1 MENNCELVSSR
12 GLLKS
17 CSIRHPNP
25 QTAEVNLHEY
35 LENMNQHENMSI
47 YVNSHSLATF
57 VDVYLS
63 RIHCKFFL
71 VSGDSDLGVPEEV
84 LNEQQLQNLL
94 SNPYLIKWFAQ
105 NLLAKA
111 TDKLCHLPIGLD
123 YHTILQDPS
132 HWWRMECDN
141 EGYLPG
147 EQEILLKSIRDKSKP
162 FYERSKKIFCNVH
175 FRPDR
180 YKQRECAVA
189 AIPEE
194 LMDKANQHLAR
205 SQTWNRKAQNTF
217 VLSPFGNGYDCHRTW
232 EALCL
237 GCIPIMK
244 VPEFSELFEGLPVIN
259 VEEWSDITSEF
270 LEKRVEELKSTSV
283 NMEKLTLAYWVKQFR
298 P

>member
-1 MENNCELVSSR
+1 
-12 GLLKS
+12 
-17 CSIRHPNP
+17 
-25 QTAEVNLHEY
+25 
-35 LENMNQHENMSI
+35 
-47 YVNSHSLATF
+47 
-57 VDVYLS
+57 
-63 RIHCKFFL
+63 
-71 VSGDSDLGVPEEV
+71 
-84 LNEQQLQNLL
+84 
-94 SNPYLIKWFAQ
+94 
-105 NLLAKA
+105 
-111 TDKLCHLPIGLD
+111 
-123 YHTILQDPS
+123 
-132 HWWRMECDN
+132 MECDN

-180 YKQRECAVA
+180 YKQIECAVA